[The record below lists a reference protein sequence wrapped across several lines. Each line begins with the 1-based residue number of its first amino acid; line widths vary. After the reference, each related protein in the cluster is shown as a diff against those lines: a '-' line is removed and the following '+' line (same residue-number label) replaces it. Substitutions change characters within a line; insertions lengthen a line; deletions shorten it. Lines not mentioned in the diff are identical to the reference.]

1 MIARSIWRN
10 QKNCWNLRNRGTSKC
25 ASNSTT
31 FVIQFVAKASSFVI
45 SIKVEIFFCISVP
58 WQIFFSDRN
67 NNMLLTYILL
77 YIVTIYMLCHGTC
90 KHIILSCF
98 ACQKHPSIH
107 ECTLQCINSL
117 SHNSSPTYRRLFSTQ
132 ISTLQKNFKRQKSF
146 IFVS

>member
-31 FVIQFVAKASSFVI
+31 FVIQFVTKASSFVI
-45 SIKVEIFFCISVP
+45 SIKVEIFFASQYP
-58 WQIFFSDRN
+58 DKFFLAIGIITCYWRIYRH
-67 NNMLLTYILL
+67 YI
-77 YIVTIYMLCHGTC
+77 YVVSRTC
-90 KHIILSCF
+90 KYIILSCF

-117 SHNSSPTYRRLFSTQ
+117 IHNSSPTYRRLFSIQ